1 MLISIVKLHK
11 QSIKALNKM
20 EIKMNIIKI
29 IPAATIALCMAGGF
43 SMASEKGIFTEASEV
58 NFEDIIPGT
67 VAFGTVAGD
76 RADGAHGTFV
86 RIPPGQATPLHTHG
100 AAYHAVVIEG
110 KFENPIDG
118 DADSQVTL
126 GKGSYYYVPAGA
138 AHITRCAA
146 DSPVDCLTYFH
157 QDVSF
162 DFAPVE

>member
-1 MLISIVKLHK
+1 MKIRSF
-11 QSIKALNKM
+11 AL
-20 EIKMNIIKI
+20 
-29 IPAATIALCMAGGF
+29 ASLATLSLVGSLAF
-43 SMASEKGIFTEASEV
+43 ASENGIFTPASKV

-67 VAFGTVAGD
+67 VAFGTVAGN
-76 RADGAHGTFV
+76 RAEGAHGTFV
-86 RIPPGQATPLHTHG
+86 RIPPGQATPLHTHV

-118 DADSQVTL
+118 DESSNVTL

-138 AHITRCAA
+138 KHVTRCAA

-157 QDVSF
+157 QDVPF